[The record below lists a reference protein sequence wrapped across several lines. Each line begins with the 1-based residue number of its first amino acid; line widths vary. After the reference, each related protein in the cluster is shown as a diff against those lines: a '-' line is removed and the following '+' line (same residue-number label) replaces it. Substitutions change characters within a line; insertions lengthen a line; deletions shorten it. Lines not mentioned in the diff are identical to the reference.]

1 MNVRGIDIRQ
11 FETLYRENY
20 SRMFRVAF
28 DFLQDNEIS
37 RDVVSDVF
45 AKIWQKSERMDP
57 ATLEGYLFLS
67 VRNQCYNILR
77 DRGFHDKYADYVKH
91 FYDNIEVSMIDQT
104 DERLAQLSRAM
115 EKLPDKTRF
124 VLQQCYFE
132 EHTYREVAEML
143 DITTDGVKK
152 HVVKAFSVLR
162 EFFNVKKKT

>member
-1 MNVRGIDIRQ
+1 
-11 FETLYRENY
+11 
-20 SRMFRVAF
+20 
-28 DFLQDNEIS
+28 
-37 RDVVSDVF
+37 
-45 AKIWQKSERMDP
+45 
-57 ATLEGYLFLS
+57 
-67 VRNQCYNILR
+67 
-77 DRGFHDKYADYVKH
+77 
-91 FYDNIEVSMIDQT
+91 MIDQA

-124 VLQQCYFE
+124 VLQQCYLE

>member
-1 MNVRGIDIRQ
+1 MNVKGIELGQ

-28 DFLQDNEIS
+28 DFLQDNELS
-37 RDVVSDVF
+37 RDVVSEVF
-45 AKIWQKSERMDP
+45 AKIWQKREQIEL
-57 ATLEGYLFLS
+57 AKVEGYLFLA

-77 DRGFHDKYADYVKH
+77 DRGLHDKYADYVKH
-91 FYDNIEVSMIDQT
+91 FYDNIELSMIDQA